1 MVPVICYRSI
11 NQGTTKQVFMSS
23 SVPLQ
28 NSSLVG
34 FQISICTCSAGKAL
48 NFLYFISTWHIENCQ
63 MQRYGKR
70 LEWYYR
76 KTAERFS
83 VSHSV
88 IVRLKHR
95 VNQTRSVKKDQRTG
109 KTLKTT
115 AREDWLLKSLARQQ
129 PFITANMLRSRWIV
143 NWRISRRTVNRR
155 LNNARCRARIPIK
168 HPLLPI
174 LHKIARLQ
182 WGTWPYGMEYQVVAE
197 SALVGWKSFF
207 VESSWWPRP
216 RMETKNHSIFT
227 GTYCGHSCIWWRWY
241 YCLEMLFFKLYVLDG
256 TLTGQRYRHHILRP
270 LVVLTVIH

>member
-63 MQRYGKR
+63 VQRYGKR

-95 VNQTRSVKKDQRTG
+95 VNQTRSVKEDQRTG

-115 AREDWLLKSLARQQ
+115 AREDWLLKSFARQQ
-129 PFITANMLRSRWIV
+129 PFSTANMLRSRWIV

-174 LHKIARLQ
+174 LHKTARLHWACDHMGWNIRSWQ
-182 WGTWPYGMEYQVVAE
+182 RVHWSDE
-197 SALVGWKSFF
+197 SRFLLSPVDGRVRVW
-207 VESSWWPRP
+207 RP
-216 RMETKNHSIFT
+216 RITAFLQEHIV
-227 GTYCGHSCIWWRWY
+227 GTAAFGGDGIIAWR
-241 YCLEMLFFKLYVLDG
+241 CFSLNCMSLMGL
-256 TLTGQRYRHHILRP
+256 
-270 LVVLTVIH
+270 